1 MVHQQL
7 DRFFLRTDFHNIPH
21 ILATYF
27 QRPMQLETEV
37 LLTRL
42 KEEGDTLWKH
52 CASSDH
58 LTPPSKSVDAQPI
71 RALQQWFHVR
81 NGQLKSPQ
89 SSVLHTEFSC
99 LPTWM
104 VAIITSASSDFNT
117 WMASWRSKSG
127 WAFLSFFQRHLPTNG
142 NKETKPSLSILPH
155 AMNGQ
160 CLKSSSRWDCENMK
174 DTHRLLKTS
183 FQQESSSHI

>member
-1 MVHQQL
+1 MLVLILYGKKTSLGVLTSELKKNTIMVHQEL
-7 DRFFLRTDFHNIPH
+7 DRFFLMTDFHNIPH

-37 LLTRL
+37 LPFRL

-58 LTPPSKSVDAQPI
+58 LAPPSESVDAQPI
-71 RALQQWFHVR
+71 GALQQWFHVR

-127 WAFLSFFQRHLPTNG
+127 WAFLSFFRGICQPMGTRRQSHL
-142 NKETKPSLSILPH
+142 
-155 AMNGQ
+155 
-160 CLKSSSRWDCENMK
+160 
-174 DTHRLLKTS
+174 
-183 FQQESSSHI
+183 

>member
-1 MVHQQL
+1 MVYQQV
-7 DRFFLRTDFHNIPH
+7 DKFFIITNFHNLPH
-21 ILATYF
+21 ILATEF
-27 QRPMQLETEV
+27 QRPMQLEIEV

-58 LTPPSKSVDAQPI
+58 LTPPSKSVNAQRI

-89 SSVLHTEFSC
+89 SSVSHTEFSC

-117 WMASWRSKSG
+117 WMASLRSKSG
-127 WAFLSFFQRHLPTNG
+127 WAFLSFFRGICQPMGTRRQSYL
-142 NKETKPSLSILPH
+142 
-155 AMNGQ
+155 
-160 CLKSSSRWDCENMK
+160 
-174 DTHRLLKTS
+174 
-183 FQQESSSHI
+183 